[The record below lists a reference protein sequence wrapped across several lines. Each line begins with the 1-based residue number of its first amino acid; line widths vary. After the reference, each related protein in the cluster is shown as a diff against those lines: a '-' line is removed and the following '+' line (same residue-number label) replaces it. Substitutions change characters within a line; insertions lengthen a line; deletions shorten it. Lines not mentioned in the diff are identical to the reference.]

1 MTQKTALVTGASR
14 GIGQAIANRLV
25 TDGFYVFGTATTQSG
40 ADRVSLDLDSNG
52 SGVPLQLTDAHS
64 IDGALQTIADSKRT
78 ISVLVNNAGITR
90 DSLLLRMS
98 DLAWDE
104 VLNTNLTGFFR
115 ITKPLLRG
123 MLKERW
129 GRIVNLGSVVARMG
143 NAGQANYCATKA
155 GIEGF
160 TRSLAMEVA
169 SRGITV
175 NCVAPGFISTDMTT
189 EVSERGESDLLAR
202 VPLGRAGTPEDI
214 ANAVAF
220 LVSTDASYITGQTIH
235 VNGGML
241 TP

>member
-14 GIGQAIANRLV
+14 GIGQAIASRLV
-25 TDGFYVFGTATTQSG
+25 ADGFYVFGTATTQSG
-40 ADRVSLDLDSNG
+40 ADRVSIDLDSNG
-52 SGVPLQLTDAHS
+52 SGIQLQLTDAHS
-64 IDGALQTIADSKRT
+64 IDNALQTITESKRT

-98 DLAWDE
+98 ELAWDE

-175 NCVAPGFISTDMTT
+175 NCVAPGFVSTDMTT
-189 EVSERGESDLLAR
+189 EISERGESELLAR

-220 LVSTDASYITGQTIH
+220 LVSEDASYITGQTIH